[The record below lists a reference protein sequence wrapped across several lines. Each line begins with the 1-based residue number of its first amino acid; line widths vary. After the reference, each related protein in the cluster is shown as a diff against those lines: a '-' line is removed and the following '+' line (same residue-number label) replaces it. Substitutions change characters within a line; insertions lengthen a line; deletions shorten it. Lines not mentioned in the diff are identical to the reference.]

1 MSQLDESLLLD
12 QECKRMLRRSSRI
25 QIKNDV
31 MYKLFS
37 IEPIQ
42 SDTQTVSLYEAILI
56 FFGCYKQNS

>member
-37 IEPIQ
+37 IKPIKTNSQ
-42 SDTQTVSLYEAILI
+42 DFSLYKAILI
-56 FFGCYKQNS
+56 FCGCYKDY